1 VLTAISGDDLIPFMN
16 IFNKHKAYTFI
27 LNAVICIIAIGIGSL
42 DAVAP
47 FVSIFFLSLYGGINA
62 ACFIL
67 DWLGSPNWRPT
78 WKYFHKLT
86 ALSGLIL

>member
-1 VLTAISGDDLIPFMN
+1 M
-16 IFNKHKAYTFI
+16 
-27 LNAVICIIAIGIGSL
+27 IGSL

-47 FVSIFFLSLYGGINA
+47 IASTFFLSLYGGMNA

-78 WKYFHKLT
+78 WRYFHKLT
-86 ALSGLIL
+86 ALGGLVL